1 LNDKLTSNE
10 IRWHGLVLKMKI
22 KLKKKTVF
30 NMKVEVSAQEE
41 DQD

>member
-1 LNDKLTSNE
+1 
-10 IRWHGLVLKMKI
+10 MKI

-41 DQD
+41 DQDWDGNNWKEKYHTHEGKG